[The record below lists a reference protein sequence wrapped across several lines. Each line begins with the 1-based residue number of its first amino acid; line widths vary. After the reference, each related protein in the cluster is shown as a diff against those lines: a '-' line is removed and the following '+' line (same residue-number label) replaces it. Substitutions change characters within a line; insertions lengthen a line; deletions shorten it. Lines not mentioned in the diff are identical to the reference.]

1 MNEQGKLGGFPGES
15 QEPPRLAVH
24 CGEQTRVISPTAGE
38 ITLGRDPSSA
48 IRLDHSWLSRT
59 HVRLRTDGSRWI
71 AVDCSRNG
79 MFIDGVRH
87 ESVVVTEGLTLHLGN
102 PDGLPVHFTFSDTEA
117 GPDDDDWD
125 AQETVDPD
133 IARAGAAVAARRREL
148 DLTQRGLAR
157 DKIINAGALI
167 AFEKGRSWPHEST
180 RARLEQVL
188 QWPPGAIA
196 GIRQGEPSPDEQEH
210 TASTSTSVGSPLI
223 AQAIQLALNSIDSSI
238 AALPDETSP
247 DFNDR
252 VSAVLGDLRN
262 LQAVTS
268 DAARNAPGAPA
279 LVLVLGGVRRRYDEL
294 MTRAARAGDAP
305 IGRRLYAARRRAN
318 LTTADTA
325 LAAGLPASFI
335 DAIEADQPV
344 PAHARAAIE
353 RVLGHL
359 EV

>member
-1 MNEQGKLGGFPGES
+1 MYEEGTVGEFPAES

-24 CGEQTRVISPTAGE
+24 CGEQTRVISPAAGE

-59 HVRLRTDGSRWI
+59 HVRLRTDGSRWV

-87 ESVVVTEGLTLHLGN
+87 ESVVVTDGLTLQLGN
-102 PDGLPVHFTFSDTEA
+102 PDGLAVHFTFSDAEA
-117 GPDDDDWD
+117 DPDEDDWTSE
-125 AQETVDPD
+125 QTIDPD

-196 GIRQGEPSPDEQEH
+196 GIRQGEPSPEEEP
-210 TASTSTSVGSPLI
+210 TAVISTTVSSPLI
-223 AQAIQLALNSIDSSI
+223 AQALQLALNSVDSSI
-238 AALPDETSP
+238 AALPSQSSPEFDE
-247 DFNDR
+247 R
-252 VSAVLGDLRN
+252 VGAVLRDLRN
-262 LQAVTS
+262 LQTVTS
-268 DAARNAPGAPA
+268 DAARNAPGAPT
-279 LVLVLGGVRRRYDEL
+279 LVIVLGGVRRRYDEL
-294 MTRAARAGDAP
+294 MARAAQAPDAP
-305 IGRRLYAARRRAN
+305 VGRRLYAARRRAN
-318 LTTADTA
+318 LTAADTA
-325 LAAGLPASFI
+325 LAAGLPVSLIEA
-335 DAIEADQPV
+335 AEADQPV
-344 PAHARAAIE
+344 PPHACAA
-353 RVLGHL
+353 L
-359 EV
+359 EALIGQLDV